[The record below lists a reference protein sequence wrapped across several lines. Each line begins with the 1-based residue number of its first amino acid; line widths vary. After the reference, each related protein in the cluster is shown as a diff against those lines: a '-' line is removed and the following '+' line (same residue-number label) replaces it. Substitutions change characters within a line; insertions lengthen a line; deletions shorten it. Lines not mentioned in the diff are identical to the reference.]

1 MARQRVDASLDAF
14 DALIA
19 DLADAGE
26 IATSEVA
33 ALRSQRQVPQT
44 AEIPV
49 QARSRWVVETAA
61 VSTDAAAAVAPQEP
75 AAPAATAPVAPTA
88 QPLTRREARALR
100 EAQERERAAAQRQ
113 AQPEPQT
120 PEHAVADSPVES
132 AVEAENVRR
141 TEDLIHSHRVRPA
154 SFEAKP
160 AALAAAPQRPRRSA
174 RRSLFAGIGAVAL
187 LPSLLLVVP
196 ATADA
201 LPGPAT
207 ADVHGHTAQQ
217 ILQIANDVQSPTID
231 NADYVATAIAAIVA
245 KEGGASAEAAAPAI
259 VDALSAGGNRAKIV
273 ETALSYI
280 GTPYVLGGASHT
292 GIDCSGLTMV
302 AYAAIGI
309 NLAHYVPTQDAVGT
323 RIPQDQAQAGDL
335 VVFDNEDHVGVYLGD
350 NQVLAAPAPGRRV
363 SIESVDVWRP
373 VGIHFTRILPNGQ

>member
-33 ALRSQRQVPQT
+33 ALRSQQQVPQT

-49 QARSRWVVETAA
+49 QVRSRWVVETAA
-61 VSTDAAAAVAPQEP
+61 GSTDAAAAVARQEP
-75 AAPAATAPVAPTA
+75 TAPHAPTAPVAPAGT
-88 QPLTRREARALR
+88 QPMTRREARALR
-100 EAQERERAAAQRQ
+100 EAQEREQ
-113 AQPEPQT
+113 AQQQTRPQT

-154 SFEAKP
+154 AFEAKP
-160 AALAAAPQRPRRSA
+160 AAPAPAPQRTRRNA
-174 RRSLFAGIGAVAL
+174 RRSLFAGVGAVAL
-187 LPSLLLVVP
+187 IPSLLLVVP

-217 ILQIANDVQSPTID
+217 ILQIANDVTSPTID

-292 GIDCSGLTMV
+292 AIDCSGLTMV

-335 VVFDNEDHVGVYLGD
+335 VVFDDEDHVGIYLGD